1 MINKVTDYVKKHN
14 MLCAGDTVVAGISGG
29 ADSVC
34 LLFVLSELQKQIP
47 FKLMVVHVN
56 HLIRDNASM
65 DADYVRKLCENI
77 NIPFYLVEKDVSFL
91 AKKNKLSC
99 EEAGRKVRYAA
110 FEEQLLKADREAL
123 KNHQAKIAVAHN
135 LNDRAETM
143 LFHLCRGS
151 GLNGLASIRPVK
163 KREGKPDIIRP
174 LLSVSRN
181 EIEKYLMKLGVKWC
195 IDCTNEEDTYTRNRI
210 RHHILPYI
218 EKEISGGAILNMGRA
233 ADILAETDDYVQKET
248 EKAYNSC
255 VTTNGHAIN
264 VSSMLKYHPFI
275 QKQVILFFLKKLTPA
290 LKDITSV
297 HVENILSLFH
307 KEANRQV
314 HLPYGIL
321 VRRNYEEVCFLKEGE
336 EPSFQSEVFQIK
348 LPKPYE
354 AAKCIFLPN
363 QETMEF
369 KVLAYEKSGFI
380 AQNQYTKW
388 FDYDKIEKSLTIRTR
403 QTKDYLTIN
412 EENEKK
418 TIQDYMVDEKIPR
431 DQREKIWLLAEENHI
446 LWVVGHRISSFYKI
460 SNSTKFILQVQFRGG
475 Q

>member
-1 MINKVTDYVKKHN
+1 MINKVTDYVKKNN

-34 LLFVLSELQKQIP
+34 LLFVLSEIQKQIP
-47 FKLMVVHVN
+47 FKLIVVHVN
-56 HLIRDNASM
+56 HLIRENASA
-65 DADYVRKLCENI
+65 DAVYVRRLCEKMDV
-77 NIPFYLVEKDVSFL
+77 PFYLYEKDVASL
-91 AKKNKLSC
+91 AIKHKMSE

-110 FEEQLLKADREAL
+110 FEEQLLKFDRDAV
-123 KNHQAKIAVAHN
+123 KKHRAKIAVAHN
-135 LNDRAETM
+135 MNDRAETM

-181 EIEKYLMKLGVKWC
+181 EIEKYLSKLGVKWC
-195 IDCTNEEDTYTRNRI
+195 IDSTNEEDTYTRNRI
-210 RHHILPYI
+210 RHHVIPYI
-218 EKEISGGAILNMGRA
+218 EKEIASGAVLNMGRA

-255 VTTNGHAIN
+255 VAANGDAIN
-264 VSSMLKYHPFI
+264 VASMLKYHPFI
-275 QKQVILFFLKKLTPA
+275 QKQVILYFLKKFTPA
-290 LKDITSV
+290 LKDITST
-297 HVENILSLFH
+297 HIESILSLFY
-307 KEANRQV
+307 KDANRQV

-321 VRRNYEEVCFLKEGE
+321 VKRNYEEVCFVIEGK
-336 EPSFQSEVFQIK
+336 EPSFHSEVFQIK
-348 LPKPYE
+348 LPKPFE
-354 AAKCIFLPN
+354 PPKCIFLPN

-369 KVLAYEKSGFI
+369 KVFAYEKTGNI
-380 AQNQYTKW
+380 VQNQYTKW

-412 EENEKK
+412 EDNDKK

-431 DQREKIWLLAEENHI
+431 DQRDKTWLLAEENHV
-446 LWVVGHRISSFYKI
+446 LWVVGHRISSYYKI
-460 SNSTKFILQVQFRGG
+460 SNSTTYILQVQFRGG